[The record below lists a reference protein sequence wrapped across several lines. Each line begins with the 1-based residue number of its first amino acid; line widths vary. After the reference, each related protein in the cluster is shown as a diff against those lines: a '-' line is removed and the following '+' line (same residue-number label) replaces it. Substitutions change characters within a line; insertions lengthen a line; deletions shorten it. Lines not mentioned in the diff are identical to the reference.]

1 MPVPETPESIARK
14 AEARRGNLQR
24 LAGTDKAGKGRKK
37 KATAKKKKQPAAPK
51 GPRATNKQKADPSGT
66 MKSRTKAALRS
77 MKKRGKLGKGAKALA
92 QREGLGDFY
101 NQLFNE
107 K

>member
-1 MPVPETPESIARK
+1 MPRETPESIARK

-24 LAGTDKAGKGRKK
+24 LAGTDKTGKGDQTK
-37 KATAKKKKQPAAPK
+37 TTPKKKKAAPK
-51 GPRATNKQKADPSGT
+51 GKRATNKQLADPRGT